1 LERLAQVQQVLKQ
14 FCDIEK
20 EVTDKRAKLL
30 QVNICLIATAEVPCA
45 TYMSRY
51 LPIRLESV
59 ERLSN
64 AQHEEKNHE
73 SWQSQRLMQ

>member
-30 QVNICLIATAEVPCA
+30 QVNICLIATAE
-45 TYMSRY
+45 
-51 LPIRLESV
+51 
-59 ERLSN
+59 
-64 AQHEEKNHE
+64 EELCCFN
-73 SWQSQRLMQ
+73 